1 MLHQVLNWS
10 SVNIRYDFNFHI
22 NNQGDWKM
30 EKVVLAFSGGLD
42 TSVCV
47 KLLQDKYQKE
57 VITACV
63 DVGQPVDEISRPEK
77 LARDMGVKHY
87 TIDAKNEFAREFIF
101 RAVKANALY
110 EGYPLSTALARPL
123 IAMKI
128 VDLAKKEGATAISH
142 GCTGKGNDQFRFEST
157 IRSGSNCEVIAPIRD
172 LNLTRTEEMEYAR
185 EHGIPLPSEKLYSI
199 DENLWGRSI
208 EGDILEDPMV
218 ETPEEAFSWTRS
230 TEDAPEDAQILEM
243 SFEKGV
249 PVSLDSQDMGPV
261 EIIEACNQVAGSHGI
276 GRVDI
281 IEDRIIGLKSR
292 ENYETPGAL
301 LIINAHK
308 ALEQL
313 TLTREELK
321 FSEIVS
327 LTYSELVY
335 NGLWH
340 EPLRE
345 DLDQLLDHMQQ
356 RVSGVVK
363 LKLHKGSLRI
373 LGRKSPYSLYNEK
386 AVSFEDKELDQR
398 EIAGMVKNYAL
409 QAACYQ
415 DICKRD

>member
-1 MLHQVLNWS
+1 
-10 SVNIRYDFNFHI
+10 
-22 NNQGDWKM
+22 M

-57 VITACV
+57 VITVCV
-63 DVGQPVDEISRPEK
+63 DVGQPEDEISRPER

-87 TIDAKNEFAREFIF
+87 TIDAKDEFARNFIF
-101 RAVKANALY
+101 PAVKANAIY

-128 VDLAKKEGATAISH
+128 VELAKKEGAVSISH

-157 IRSGSNCEVIAPIRD
+157 IRSGSSCDVIAPIRD
-172 LNLTRTEEMEYAR
+172 LNLTRTEEVDYAK
-185 EHGIPLPSEKLYSI
+185 EHGIPLPSDKLYSI

-218 ETPEEAFSWTRS
+218 ETPEEAFRWTRS
-230 TEDAPEDAQILEM
+230 TEDAPEDAQILEI
-243 SFEKGV
+243 SFAEGV
-249 PVSLDSQDMGPV
+249 PVAIDGQKMAPV
-261 EIIEACNQVAGSHGI
+261 EIIEACNQVAGLHAI

-281 IEDRIIGLKSR
+281 MEDRIIGLKSR
-292 ENYETPGAL
+292 ENYETPGAV
-301 LIINAHK
+301 LIITTHK

-327 LTYSELVY
+327 QTYAELIY

-345 DLDQLLDHMQQ
+345 DLDQFLDHMQR
-356 RVSGVVK
+356 RVTGVVK
-363 LKLHKGSLRI
+363 VKLHKGNLRV

-386 AVSFEDKELDQR
+386 AVSFEDKDMDQR

-415 DICKRD
+415 EVCKRE

>member
-1 MLHQVLNWS
+1 
-10 SVNIRYDFNFHI
+10 
-22 NNQGDWKM
+22 M

-47 KLLQDKYQKE
+47 KLLEEKYNKK

-63 DVGQPVDEISRPEK
+63 DVGQPEDEITRPTK
-77 LARDMGVKHY
+77 LAAQMGVEHY
-87 TIDAKNEFAREFIF
+87 TIDAKEEFAREFIF
-101 RAVKANALY
+101 KAIKANAVY

-128 VDLAKKEGATAISH
+128 VELAEKVGAENIAH
-142 GCTGKGNDQFRFEST
+142 GCTGKGNDQFRFESI
-157 IRSGSNCEVIAPIRD
+157 IRSHSDCTVIAPIRD
-172 LNLTRTEEMEYAR
+172 LNLTRTEEVSYAQS
-185 EHGIPLPSEKLYSI
+185 HGIPLPSDKLYSI

-230 TEDAPEDAQILEM
+230 TEDAPDEAEIVEI
-243 SFEKGV
+243 SFEEGV
-249 PVSLDSQDMGPV
+249 PTEINGALMSPL
-261 EIIEACNQVAGSHGI
+261 EIIQKANQIAGTHGI

-281 IEDRIIGLKSR
+281 MEDRIIGLKSR
-292 ENYETPGAL
+292 ENYETPGAVL
-301 LIINAHK
+301 LITAHR

-313 TLTREELK
+313 VLSREELK
-321 FSEIVS
+321 FAEIAS
-327 LTYSELVY
+327 QTYSELVY

-345 DLDQLLDHMQQ
+345 DLDQLIDSMQG
-356 RVSGVVK
+356 RVSGSVR
-363 LKLHKGSLRI
+363 LKLHKGNIRV
-373 LGRKSPYSLYNEK
+373 LGRKSPFSLYQED
-386 AVSFEDKELDQR
+386 AVSFEDKEMDQR
-398 EIAGMVKNYAL
+398 EMAGMVKNYGI

-415 DICKRD
+415 NICRRK